1 MMGVYKNQCGTKV
14 AAVILAVTLIL
25 TACGGGDS
33 ADTVVV
39 GSKPFTEGYLG
50 SELVSVM
57 IEAHTDLNVEKK
69 FGIAGG
75 TSNLHEGMLTGDFDI
90 YPEYTG
96 TSWLFVLKEEPIQD
110 PDELYDQV
118 KEQYETEFNF
128 TWSERFGFNNT
139 YTLAVRR
146 EDADAYGL
154 ETFSDLAAVSENF
167 VFGAE
172 YDFFERD
179 DGYDGLVDFYGFN
192 FEGVEEMD
200 IGLKY
205 QAIETGQVSVINAF
219 STDGPLHVD
228 DTLVVLADDRLFF
241 PTYDLAAVIRMEFL
255 EDHPEVL
262 DVLNRLADQISEEE
276 MALMNYR
283 VDEENQ
289 DTEQVAR
296 DFLTEK
302 GLI

>member
-1 MMGVYKNQCGTKV
+1 MRVYKRQYGMK
-14 AAVILAVTLIL
+14 AAGVILALTLIL
-25 TACGGGDS
+25 TACGGGNT

-110 PDELYDQV
+110 PDELYNQV
-118 KEQYETEFNF
+118 KEQYETEFSF

-146 EDADAYGL
+146 EDAEAYGL

-179 DGYDGLVDFYGFN
+179 DGYDGLVDYYGFT
-192 FEGVEEMD
+192 FKGVEEMD

-262 DVLNRLADQISEEE
+262 NVLNMLADQITEEE

-289 DTEQVAR
+289 DPEQVAR
-296 DFLTEK
+296 EFLETK
-302 GLI
+302 GLLD

>member
-1 MMGVYKNQCGTKV
+1 
-14 AAVILAVTLIL
+14 
-25 TACGGGDS
+25 
-33 ADTVVV
+33 
-39 GSKPFTEGYLG
+39 
-50 SELVSVM
+50 
-57 IEAHTDLNVEKK
+57 
-69 FGIAGG
+69 
-75 TSNLHEGMLTGDFDI
+75 MLTGDFDI

-110 PDELYDQV
+110 PDALYQQV
-118 KEQYETEFNF
+118 KERYETEFNF

-146 EDADAYGL
+146 EDAEAYGL

-167 VFGAE
+167 IFGAE

-179 DGYDGLVDFYGFN
+179 DGYDGLVDYYGFN
-192 FEGVEEMD
+192 FGGVQEMD

-262 DVLNRLADQISEEE
+262 NVLNMLADQITEEE

-289 DTEQVAR
+289 DPEQVAR
-296 DFLTEK
+296 EFLETK
-302 GLI
+302 GLLD